1 MKYEAYEYQKAAE
14 RWIIKHPR
22 CALFL
27 DMGLGKTVIT
37 LTAMQRLIDYCEV
50 SKVLVIAPKK
60 VAEATWSTE
69 ADKWDHL
76 SGLRVA
82 KVLGTER
89 QRISALNEPADIYV
103 VGRDSFVWLMGYYN
117 GRLPFDVIVID
128 ELTSFKSP
136 TSKRFK
142 AMRIA
147 TAGVSRV
154 IGLTGTPAPNG
165 YIDLWAQMYC
175 IDQGLRLG
183 KSVTRYR
190 DTYFDIQRWNNI
202 VVKCKLKKACE
213 AVIRERISDIC
224 LSMQAKDYLQ
234 LPELI
239 IHTER
244 VQLSSEVKK
253 KYEEFEREKVLE
265 FRGVH
270 PGEEPA
276 NVLATSA
283 AALVN
288 KLSQFANGAIYDGDL
303 NVHELHD
310 EKIARLEELVEAA
323 NGSVLVFYQ
332 YKHDAARIAERLSV
346 GREVRVYHDEKD
358 LEAWNQGKIDVLLAH
373 PASTAYGL
381 NMQGGGHYIVWFGTG
396 WNLEHFQQGNARLYR
411 QGQTRPVI
419 VYKLICAST
428 IDEESSV
435 CIEGKASTQQSLL
448 DSLNY
453 LLEKYKDEEE
463 KVESDD
469 EQSHP

>member
-1 MKYEAYEYQKAAE
+1 MRYEAYEYQKAAE
-14 RWIIKHPR
+14 RWIIEHTR

-69 ADKWDHL
+69 ANKWDHL
-76 SGLRVA
+76 SGLRIA
-82 KVLGTER
+82 KVLGTEN
-89 QRISALNEPADIYV
+89 QRISALNNSADIYV
-103 VGRDSFVWLMGYYN
+103 IGRDSFVWLMGYYN
-117 GRLPFDVIVID
+117 GMPPFDVIVID

-183 KSVTRYR
+183 KSITRYR
-190 DTYFDIQRWNNI
+190 DTYFDLHRWNNI
-202 VVKCKLKKACE
+202 IVKCKLKRACE
-213 AVIRERISDIC
+213 AIIRERISDIC

-244 VQLSSEVKK
+244 VQLSPEVKK

-265 FRGVH
+265 FRGEH
-270 PGEEPA
+270 PDEEPA
-276 NVLATSA
+276 TVLATSA

-346 GREVRVYHDEKD
+346 DHEVRVYHDEKD

-396 WNLEHFQQGNARLYR
+396 WNLEQFQQGNARLHR
-411 QGQTRPVI
+411 QGQTSPVI

-428 IDEESSV
+428 IDEKSSA
-435 CIEGKASTQQSLL
+435 CIEGKASTQQALL

-453 LLEKYKDEEE
+453 LLDKYRDEEE
-463 KVESDD
+463 KAESDN
-469 EQSHP
+469 EQLHP

>member
-1 MKYEAYEYQKAAE
+1 MRYSAYEYQRAAE
-14 RWIIKHPR
+14 RWIIEHPR

-69 ADKWDHL
+69 AAKWDHL
-76 SGLRVA
+76 SGMRIA
-82 KVLGTER
+82 KVLGTEK
-89 QRISALNEPADIYV
+89 QRMSALREKADIYV
-103 VGRDSFVWLMGYYN
+103 IGRDSFTWLLGHYQ
-117 GRLPFDVIVID
+117 GQLPFDAIVID

-136 TSKRFK
+136 KSQRFK
-142 AMRIA
+142 TMRIA
-147 TAGVSRV
+147 TAGAARV

-165 YIDLWAQMYC
+165 YIDLWAQLYC
-175 IDQGLRLG
+175 IDQGQRLG
-183 KSVTRYR
+183 KSVSRYR
-190 DTYFDIQRWNNI
+190 DTYFDIHRWNNI
-202 VVKCKLKKACE
+202 IVKCKLKTACE
-213 AVIRERISDIC
+213 DVIKSKIADIC

-239 IHTER
+239 IHTEK
-244 VQLSSEVKK
+244 VQLSPGVRVM
-253 KYEEFEREKVLE
+253 YEEFEREKVLE
-265 FRGVH
+265 FRGEH

-288 KLSQFANGAIYDGDL
+288 KLSQFANGAVYDADMK
-303 NVHELHD
+303 VHEVHD
-310 EKIARLEELVEAA
+310 EKIARLEELVEEAHG
-323 NGSVLVFYQ
+323 NVLVFYQ
-332 YKHDAARIAERLSV
+332 YKHDASRIAERLSANY
-346 GREVRVYHDEKD
+346 RVKVYQSAEELD
-358 LEAWNQGKIDVLLAH
+358 AWNNGKIDVLLAH

-396 WNLEHFQQGNARLYR
+396 WNLEHFQQGNARLHR

-428 IDEESSV
+428 IDEKSSV
-435 CIEGKASTQQSLL
+435 CIEGKASTQQALL

-453 LLEKYKDEEE
+453 LLEKYSDEEE
-463 KVESDD
+463 KTEPHD
-469 EQSHP
+469 EQLHP